1 MEMGENE
8 WRTKH
13 LLFGLFIGTIVSYVF
28 SFFAYTDNESAP
40 MLIIFNFLFVSL
52 IFPLNGSLK
61 TKTSL
66 LLMGNIIGFFW
77 NNLSYLLAHAGVN
90 YLGEAFNTLHII
102 LNPLANLIWI
112 VSFWSISLTI
122 LANSKKKKRETGL

>member
-1 MEMGENE
+1 MEENE

-28 SFFAYTDNESAP
+28 SFFAYAGNESAP

-52 IFPLNGSLK
+52 IFPLNGPLK
-61 TKTSL
+61 TKTSM
-66 LLMGNIIGFFW
+66 LLMGNLIGLFW
-77 NNLSYLLAHAGVN
+77 NNLSYLLANVSIS

-112 VSFWSISLTI
+112 VSFWSLSLAI
-122 LANSKKKKRETGL
+122 LANSKKENRRQDLDH